1 MFNLELAIH
10 QWCVRV
16 LQSHSIK
23 NNKIDELK
31 DHLYCS
37 VEALQA
43 EGLSEQDAFN
53 QAINK
58 LGEDKT
64 LKESYD
70 TNLTAL
76 NKLCAFEYGKVGD
89 FAGSTS
95 GDNLMKIYKKTMLT
109 NAVLW
114 AAAMIA
120 TAIILRGNEEQAQPI
135 LFILVALS
143 VTSVITLK
151 KNFKKNDNQQS

>member
-1 MFNLELAIH
+1 MFNLELVIH

-23 NNKIDELK
+23 SNKIDELK

-37 VEALQA
+37 VEAFQI

-53 QAINK
+53 RAIK
-58 LGEDKT
+58 ELGEDQT

-76 NKLCAFEYGKVGD
+76 NELWAFEYGKVGD
-89 FAGSTS
+89 FADSTS
-95 GDNLMKIYKKTMLT
+95 GESLMKIYKKTMLT

-114 AAAMIA
+114 AAAMLA
-120 TAIILRGNEEQAQPI
+120 SAIILRGNEEQAQSI
-135 LFILVALS
+135 LMILVALS
-143 VTSVITLK
+143 VTSIITLK
-151 KNFKKNDNQQS
+151 KHFKKNDNNQS